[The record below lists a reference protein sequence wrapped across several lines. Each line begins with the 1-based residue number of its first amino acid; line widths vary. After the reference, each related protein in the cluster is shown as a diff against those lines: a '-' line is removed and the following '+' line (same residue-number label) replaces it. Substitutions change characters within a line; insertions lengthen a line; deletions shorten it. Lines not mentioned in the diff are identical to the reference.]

1 MKAKKI
7 CLTALSAI
15 SGVLFAIFVIG
26 LLGLFFLYPV
36 YYLIKDLI
44 ENPPTILDI
53 VGRPLFAIAGLL
65 VILTILCLLNFLIL
79 EPIRLLIWKCRYPK
93 TGYCHN
99 LHKLLKTGDIVYING
114 KSLEFDHIARAGEQI
129 NVLSPPSYSNTIP
142 SDNSYLAFRATGL
155 NYCYYPISILSEAN
169 IIYNSR
175 GLKWYRTDSDKA
187 LYNHHQI
194 TTQVPRL

>member
-7 CLTALSAI
+7 CLTALSYI
-15 SGVLFAIFVIG
+15 IGVPFAIFVIG
-26 LLGLFFLYPV
+26 ISFIYPLYFL
-36 YYLIKDLI
+36 ITDLI

-79 EPIRLLIWKCRYPK
+79 EPIRRLIWKCRYPK

-114 KSLEFDHIARAGEQI
+114 KSLEIDHIARAGEQI

-155 NYCYYPISILSEAN
+155 NYCYYPISILSKAN
-169 IIYNSR
+169 LIYNSR

-187 LYNHHQI
+187 LYNKLTI
-194 TTQVPRL
+194 K

>member
-7 CLTALSAI
+7 CLTALSYI
-15 SGVLFAIFVIG
+15 IGVPFAIFVIG
-26 LLGLFFLYPV
+26 ISFIYPV
-36 YYLIKDLI
+36 YGLIKYLI

-79 EPIRLLIWKCRYPK
+79 KTIRRLIWKCRYPK

-129 NVLSPPSYSNTIP
+129 NVLSPPSYRNTIP

-175 GLKWYRTDSDKA
+175 GLKWYRTDNDKA

-194 TTQVPRL
+194 TTQAPRL

>member
-15 SGVLFAIFVIG
+15 SGVLFTIFVIG
-26 LLGLFFLYPV
+26 ISFIYPLYFL
-36 YYLIKDLI
+36 ITGLI

-53 VGRPLFAIAGLL
+53 VGRPLFAIASLL

-79 EPIRLLIWKCRYPK
+79 EPIRRLIWKCRYPK

-114 KSLEFDHIARAGEQI
+114 KSLEFDHIARAGESI
-129 NVLSPPSYSNTIP
+129 SVLRYPSHRNTIP
-142 SDNSYLAFRATGL
+142 TDNSYLAFRSIGL
-155 NYCYYPISILSEAN
+155 DYSYYPISILSKAN

-187 LYNHHQI
+187 LYNKL
-194 TTQVPRL
+194 TSE

>member
-7 CLTALSAI
+7 CLTALSYI
-15 SGVLFAIFVIG
+15 IGVPFAIFVIG
-26 LLGLFFLYPV
+26 ISFIYPV
-36 YYLIKDLI
+36 YGLIKYLI

-79 EPIRLLIWKCRYPK
+79 EPIRRLIWKCRYPK

-114 KSLEFDHIARAGEQI
+114 KSLEIDHIARAGEQI

-187 LYNHHQI
+187 LYNKLTI
-194 TTQVPRL
+194 K

>member
-79 EPIRLLIWKCRYPK
+79 EPIRRLIWKCRYPK

-99 LHKLLKTGDIVYING
+99 LLKAGDIVYING
-114 KSLEFDHIARAGEQI
+114 ESLEFDHIARAGESI
-129 NVLSPPSYSNTIP
+129 SVLRPPSHRNTIP
-142 SDNSYLAFRATGL
+142 TDNSYLAFRAIGL
-155 NYCYYPISILSEAN
+155 DYRYYPISILSKAN

-187 LYNHHQI
+187 LYNKLTSEQPYKHSD
-194 TTQVPRL
+194 

>member
-7 CLTALSAI
+7 CLTALSYI
-15 SGVLFAIFVIG
+15 IGVPFAIFVIG
-26 LLGLFFLYPV
+26 ISFIYPV
-36 YYLIKDLI
+36 YGLIKYLI
-44 ENPPTILDI
+44 ENPPIILDI
-53 VGRPLFAIAGLL
+53 VGPPLFAIAGLL

-79 EPIRLLIWKCRYPK
+79 KPIRRLICKCRYPK

-99 LHKLLKTGDIVYING
+99 QHKLLKTGDIVYING

-129 NVLSPPSYSNTIP
+129 NVLSSPSHRNTIP

-187 LYNHHQI
+187 LYNKLTI
-194 TTQVPRL
+194 K

>member
-7 CLTALSAI
+7 CLTALSYI
-15 SGVLFAIFVIG
+15 IGVPFAIFVIG
-26 LLGLFFLYPV
+26 ISFIYPLYFL
-36 YYLIKDLI
+36 ITDLI

-129 NVLSPPSYSNTIP
+129 NVLSPPSHRNTIP
-142 SDNSYLAFRATGL
+142 SNNSYLAFRATGL

-194 TTQVPRL
+194 TTQAPRL

>member
-7 CLTALSAI
+7 CLTALSYITGAA
-15 SGVLFAIFVIG
+15 FAIFVIWIS
-26 LLGLFFLYPV
+26 FIHPV
-36 YYLIKDLI
+36 VDL
-44 ENPPTILDI
+44 
-53 VGRPLFAIAGLL
+53 PLFGTVGL
-65 VILTILCLLNFLIL
+65 ILCLLNFLIL
-79 EPIRLLIWKCRYPK
+79 EPIRRLIQKCRCPK
-93 TGYCHN
+93 AGYCHN
-99 LHKLLKTGDIVYING
+99 LHKLLNTGDIVYING

-175 GLKWYRTDSDKA
+175 GLKWYRTDNDKA

-194 TTQVPRL
+194 TTQAPRL